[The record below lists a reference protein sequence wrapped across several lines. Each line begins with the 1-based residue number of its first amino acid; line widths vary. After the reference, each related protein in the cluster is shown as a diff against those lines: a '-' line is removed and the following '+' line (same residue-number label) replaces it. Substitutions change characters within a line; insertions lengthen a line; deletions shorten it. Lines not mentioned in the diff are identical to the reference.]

1 MLIRKAKISDA
12 EALLSI
18 YAPYVTDTAVTF
30 EYKVPSVKN
39 FSDRIYNTLQ
49 KYPYYVAENN
59 GQIFG
64 YAYAGPFK
72 TRAAYDWAV
81 ETTTYIRKDRQKTG
95 VGKKLYEALEK
106 VLHAQNICNLYACI
120 GYPEVE
126 DEYLTKNSAQ
136 FHAHLGYRMV
146 GEFYHCGY
154 KFERWYNMVWME
166 KLLDPEIK
174 HPKPIKWME
183 ENREELEAVL
193 LD

>member
-59 GQIFG
+59 GQILG

-81 ETTTYIRKDRQKTG
+81 ETTIYIRKDRQKTG

-154 KFERWYNMVWME
+154 KFNRWYNMVWME

-174 HPKPIKWME
+174 HPKSIKWME

>member
-59 GQIFG
+59 GQILG

-81 ETTTYIRKDRQKTG
+81 ETSIYVRKESRRSG
-95 VGKKLYEALEK
+95 IGRLLYSALEETLSK
-106 VLHAQNICNLYACI
+106 QNFLNLNACI
-120 GYPEVE
+120 AYTEKEDPFLPADSVKFHHSMGYKDAGV
-126 DEYLTKNSAQ
+126 
-136 FHAHLGYRMV
+136 FHL
-146 GEFYHCGY
+146 CGY
-154 KFERWYNMVWME
+154 KFGRWYNMIWME
-166 KLLDPEIK
+166 KHIGIHSANPSKII
-174 HPKPIKWME
+174 PFS
-183 ENREELEAVL
+183 VL
-193 LD
+193 KESQSTEFDI